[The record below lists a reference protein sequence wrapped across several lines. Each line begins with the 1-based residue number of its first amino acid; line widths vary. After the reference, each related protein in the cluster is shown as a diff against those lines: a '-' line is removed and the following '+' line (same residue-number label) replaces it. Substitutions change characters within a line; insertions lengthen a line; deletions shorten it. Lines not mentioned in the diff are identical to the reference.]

1 MRVGKAGR
9 WLADAFRARKGHEQP
24 GPRRRW
30 GKKYPV
36 ARGQMLMRGED
47 LTLLRSSSCCC
58 SNSGT
63 AAMATRASSRSRLAV
78 RGKKR
83 LDRRRR
89 RGASQ
94 GRPRPRL
101 RWPPCPTA
109 VGGLGTPPPSQ
120 QPREQASSEPRAPP
134 ERPPPSPLPSILEPG
149 KEARRAYPR
158 SARRSVDRRTAA
170 QTRGHRTSLTHARLK
185 KERALGQ
192 GNLLL
197 SPSPRWR
204 RAVT

>member
-1 MRVGKAGR
+1 LRVGKAGR

-89 RGASQ
+89 R
-94 GRPRPRL
+94 
-101 RWPPCPTA
+101 
-109 VGGLGTPPPSQ
+109 GLGTPPPSQ